1 MCECLIDLNVC
12 VTADLF
18 RDLSHSFL
26 QIVILLSQSS
36 VLLEKRLADSCSQLQ
51 ISLFLLFG
59 MQEEKEEKR

>member
-18 RDLSHSFL
+18 CDLSHSFL